1 VIDVIP
7 KRGKII
13 IQCDEMWSMCKN
25 NQQWIW
31 LAIDIETFQ
40 IVGAY
45 IGSRDIKGAKGLW
58 DSLPPV
64 YRQCAVSYTDFW
76 QAYDAI
82 FPSFRHKSV
91 GKETGLT
98 SLLERVNCTI
108 RQRISR

>member
-1 VIDVIP
+1 
-7 KRGKII
+7 
-13 IQCDEMWSMCKN
+13 M
-25 NQQWIW
+25 
-31 LAIDIETFQ
+31 
-40 IVGAY
+40 VGAY
-45 IGSRDIKGAKGLW
+45 IGSRDIEGAKGLW

-98 SLLERVNCTI
+98 SLLERVNCTKTTDFTLSSENSFPKSGSPHI
-108 RQRISR
+108 